1 MRERSWFFFVLE
13 LCMGAFCLF
22 FGFGSGVDF
31 GAGFGSATG
40 SEAGAAAGPGAA
52 AASGSTFGA
61 HADLM
66 FGLGEQG
73 AGALVAAVLVLS
85 CVLTAKLLAGL
96 LKAPRWAFL
105 VCAGAAAAI
114 AFALCP
120 NTFLALAAVL
130 ALDAGSRW
138 RDDHLA
144 FALVLAG
151 AVLLALAF
159 PQTPGALLTTAAGLA
174 LAFAGTALV
183 RLLARA
189 QGELAV
195 FAERAA
201 TLEARLEEQRA
212 TIGTIEQQGRVAE
225 RNRLAARI
233 HDRVGHGMTGSI
245 LMLEAAQLQLENDAP
260 AARASIETA
269 TENLRESVEDIRRE
283 LREER
288 ASGGSVGPAQIAA
301 ELEAF
306 SAEHPAVRTEF
317 VTEGSLERV
326 PQAVWLCVFESL
338 GETLTNLLRHSDA
351 NHFRVSISQRNRLFV
366 AEFGDN
372 GRAALG
378 GSSGGSSGTAATHSG
393 SGAGVAARGVRGAR
407 AASRGARSARTA
419 SRGASGGGI
428 APAALRSDGSVDTR
442 VLVGRGIGL
451 AAIEERA
458 LLSGGR
464 AFFSLTPQ
472 GFTTR
477 LVFTLRG

>member
-13 LCMGAFCLF
+13 LCMGAFCLLL
-22 FGFGSGVDF
+22 GFGSGF
-31 GAGFGSATG
+31 GPGASYGPDAA
-40 SEAGAAAGPGAA
+40 AGAASTSGFEFGSNAGLI
-52 AASGSTFGA
+52 SGFG
-61 HADLM
+61 
-66 FGLGEQG
+66 GQG

-105 VCAGAAAAI
+105 VCVGTAVVV
-114 AFALCP
+114 AFVLCP
-120 NTFLALAAVL
+120 AAFLALAAVL

-144 FALVLAG
+144 FVLVLAG
-151 AVLLALAF
+151 TVLLELAF
-159 PQTPGALLTTAAGLA
+159 PQVPGALLATAVGLA

-189 QGELAV
+189 RGELAV
-195 FAERAA
+195 FAERVAA
-201 TLEARLEEQRA
+201 LEARLEEQRA

-245 LMLEAAQLQLENDAP
+245 LMLEAAQLQLEHDLP
-260 AARASIETA
+260 AARVSIETA

-288 ASGGSVGPAQIAA
+288 TSGEPVGPAQIAA
-301 ELEAF
+301 ELEGF
-306 SAEHPAVRTEF
+306 SAEHPAVRTEL

-378 GSSGGSSGTAATHSG
+378 SG
-393 SGAGVAARGVRGAR
+393 SGGGGGGGNSASGAAAARGVRGAGTASRGSGAR
-407 AASRGARSARTA
+407 AASRGT
-419 SRGASGGGI
+419 SGDGT
-428 APAALRSDGSVDTR
+428 APAALRGDGSVDTR